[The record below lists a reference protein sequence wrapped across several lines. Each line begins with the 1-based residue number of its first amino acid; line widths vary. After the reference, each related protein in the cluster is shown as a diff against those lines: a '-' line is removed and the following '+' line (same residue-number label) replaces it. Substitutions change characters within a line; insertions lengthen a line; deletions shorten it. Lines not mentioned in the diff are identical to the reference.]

1 MHLEI
6 ITLEKVLFEGEVDSV
21 KLPGTKGSFEALNNH
36 AAIISTLDEGNIV
49 VKQGTEKT
57 NFEIKSG
64 IVEI

>member
-49 VKQGTEKT
+49 VKQG
-57 NFEIKSG
+57 SR
-64 IVEI
+64 